1 MCERGQVLLSR
12 SNGSNKRVGKSGH
25 LPEKI
30 FGCKSW
36 IAFGALTPQD

>member
-1 MCERGQVLLSR
+1 MCEGRQVLLSR
-12 SNGSNKRVGKSGH
+12 SNCTNKRVGKSGN